1 MAYKSKA
8 KTAENPKLE
17 MTPMIDVVFQLL
29 IFFVVT
35 LKQEDIMSQLSAAR
49 PAPDITL
56 KEPNPTPPKTIDVL
70 VAPQGFIFNGRLV
83 RLEELNRNIER
94 LAGYSKTAMV
104 LIKCTSDSPHAMLIQ
119 VLDVCNRHGMTNLS
133 IFSI

>member
-1 MAYKSKA
+1 MAYKSKS

-49 PAPDITL
+49 PAHDQKAD
-56 KEPNPTPPKTIDVL
+56 KENPPKTIDVL

-94 LAGYSKTAMV
+94 LSGYSKTSMI
-104 LIKCTSDSPHAMLIQ
+104 LIKCTADSPHAMLIQ

>member
-49 PAPDITL
+49 PAPDKKADKDT
-56 KEPNPTPPKTIDVL
+56 TPPKTIDVL